1 MADFYKDVPKTL
13 GANLEYRLNLRK
25 KAMKDAGLRRAI
37 MAACKHDILYFFNA
51 WCYIIEPR
59 TRFDDSGHEKAKV
72 FPFLT
77 WEHQD
82 FWFPKVREALGRR
95 NVVVE
100 KCRGEGWTWFE
111 CLAALQD
118 FLFSEHTL
126 VGLVSS
132 TEAKSDSQSLG
143 SIMGK
148 CLAVD
153 TPVLTPTGWAPLSSV
168 AVGDELIGSDGRPT
182 KVLRLVEPYEAD
194 IYRVEYSDGTS
205 IRCTSNH
212 KFPVCCRNIRR
223 TDRTRDAAMAY
234 EVLEVSE
241 IAKNLKNSG
250 GRTWNYHAFEP
261 AKIEHDEQIV
271 PVDPYVMGVLL
282 GDGCLTKCSLEF
294 ASVDLEVV
302 GLVSRRLTGVA
313 SVKNWKGIVWGICDG
328 PVKDNLK
335 STGLIG
341 KRSWEK
347 WIPPEYKAGSI
358 EQRVEL
364 LRGIMDT
371 DGTVQPKTG
380 LAIFTTTSRQLA
392 GDVRDIVLS
401 LGGSS
406 TIHERTTR
414 YEYEGEKNEGRIS
427 YNVTIRLRDINPF
440 YLKRK
445 ADLFR
450 FSSNTCAKK
459 VTGVK
464 LEGRGVVSCV
474 TVDAPDHLF
483 VVDGY
488 TLTHNCDWE
497 LTKLSTWM
505 TGLKG
510 RDRNN
515 PNDWYRNASDHALI
529 NVRLGNQITAFAAG
543 PDVGRGDRFTWF
555 GLDEHA
561 SDEWKME
568 GNDERVLEALG
579 GTTDSI
585 LSISTPKG
593 AYGAFHRL
601 VHAPS
606 SDLKVTIDW
615 RDNPSKNHGL
625 YKLVNDR
632 PVAVDPINNP
642 LQADYDP
649 PTKEIS
655 ELLSRLRKR
664 GYDLDSKTRSPWL
677 DRECDRGTSNP
688 QNVAQE
694 IERDYGGS
702 VARIFGNHCVEVAES
717 TTRPPDIYGRLSVYD
732 DLTYSF
738 DRMDNGEYHLWC
750 QLDIHDRPPK
760 HNFIVCADLASGD
773 GGDYCNNS
781 AIIVIDLV
789 TGEQVLEFVTKTVK
803 PPDMADKA
811 IAICKWFHHAYLAWE
826 HMGPGAAFTKQV
838 IERGYNNCYER
849 DTMDKFTRKRTKKLG
864 FDNRGAAR
872 EHLFNDLERQIRT
885 GDLLIRSKFLA
896 EELTQ
901 YIRENGK
908 IKHVSVKGDDSSHGD
923 RVIAIGVGVQAMKS
937 RPLPKLEGKSVGSYG
952 DPEPGTLAYREWLF
966 TQQQETVD
974 DWDDRSTADMRN
986 NQRDQYAFN

>member
-13 GANLEYRLNLRK
+13 GPNLEYRLNLRK

-51 WCYIIEPR
+51 FCVLIEPR
-59 TRFDDSGHEKAKV
+59 TRYDATGHEKAKV

-82 FWFPKVREALGRR
+82 FWFPQVRESLGKR
-95 NVVVE
+95 NIVVE

-118 FLFSEHTL
+118 FLFSENTM

-148 CLAVD
+148 
-153 TPVLTPTGWAPLSSV
+153 
-168 AVGDELIGSDGRPT
+168 I
-182 KVLRLVEPYEAD
+182 
-194 IYRVEYSDGTS
+194 
-205 IRCTSNH
+205 
-212 KFPVCCRNIRR
+212 
-223 TDRTRDAAMAY
+223 
-234 EVLEVSE
+234 
-241 IAKNLKNSG
+241 
-250 GRTWNYHAFEP
+250 
-261 AKIEHDEQIV
+261 
-271 PVDPYVMGVLL
+271 
-282 GDGCLTKCSLEF
+282 
-294 ASVDLEVV
+294 
-302 GLVSRRLTGVA
+302 
-313 SVKNWKGIVWGICDG
+313 
-328 PVKDNLK
+328 
-335 STGLIG
+335 
-341 KRSWEK
+341 
-347 WIPPEYKAGSI
+347 
-358 EQRVEL
+358 
-364 LRGIMDT
+364 
-371 DGTVQPKTG
+371 
-380 LAIFTTTSRQLA
+380 
-392 GDVRDIVLS
+392 
-401 LGGSS
+401 
-406 TIHERTTR
+406 
-414 YEYEGEKNEGRIS
+414 
-427 YNVTIRLRDINPF
+427 
-440 YLKRK
+440 
-445 ADLFR
+445 
-450 FSSNTCAKK
+450 
-459 VTGVK
+459 
-464 LEGRGVVSCV
+464 
-474 TVDAPDHLF
+474 
-483 VVDGY
+483 
-488 TLTHNCDWE
+488 DWE
-497 LTKLSTWM
+497 LTKLPTWM
-505 TGLKG
+505 TGIKG
-510 RDRNN
+510 RDRNH
-515 PNDWYRNASDHALI
+515 PGDWYRNASDHALM
-529 NVRLGNQITAFAAG
+529 NVRFNNQITAFAAG

-632 PVAVDPINNP
+632 PVAVDPATHP
-642 LQADYDP
+642 LQNDSDP
-649 PTKEIS
+649 PTKELS

-664 GYDLDSKTRSPWL
+664 GSDLDAKPRSPWL

-688 QNVAQE
+688 QNIAQE

-702 VARIFGNHCVEVAES
+702 VARIFGNNCVEVAES

-738 DRMDNGEYHLWC
+738 DRMDNGEFHLWC

-760 HNFIVCADLASGD
+760 HNYIVCADLASGD

-789 TGEQVLEFVTKTVK
+789 TGEQVLEFVTKTIK

-811 IAICKWFHHAYLAWE
+811 IAICKWFYNAYLAWE

-838 IERGYNNCYER
+838 IERAYNNCYHRE
-849 DTMDKFTRKRTKKLG
+849 TKDKSTNVRTKKLG
-864 FDNRGAAR
+864 FDNRGPAR
-872 EHLFNDLERQIRT
+872 EYLFADLERQIRT

-901 YIRENGK
+901 YIRDDRGK
-908 IKHVSVKGDDSSHGD
+908 IKHVSVLGDDSSHGD

-966 TQQQETVD
+966 AQQQEAVD

-986 NQRDQYAFN
+986 NRRDQYAFN

>member
-1 MADFYKDVPKTL
+1 MADFYLDVPRNSVRE
-13 GANLEYRLNLRK
+13 NLEWRVKVRA
-25 KAMKDAGLRRAI
+25 KAQKDAGLRRAI
-37 MAACKHDILYFFNA
+37 MAACKYDILYWLNA

-59 TRFDDSGHEKAKV
+59 TRFDEKGHEKAKV

-77 WEHQD
+77 WEHQN
-82 FWFPKVREALGRR
+82 FWFPKVREALGKR

-118 FLFSEHTL
+118 FLFSENTM

-143 SIMGK
+143 SILGK
-148 CLAVD
+148 V
-153 TPVLTPTGWAPLSSV
+153 
-168 AVGDELIGSDGRPT
+168 
-182 KVLRLVEPYEAD
+182 
-194 IYRVEYSDGTS
+194 
-205 IRCTSNH
+205 
-212 KFPVCCRNIRR
+212 
-223 TDRTRDAAMAY
+223 
-234 EVLEVSE
+234 
-241 IAKNLKNSG
+241 
-250 GRTWNYHAFEP
+250 
-261 AKIEHDEQIV
+261 
-271 PVDPYVMGVLL
+271 
-282 GDGCLTKCSLEF
+282 
-294 ASVDLEVV
+294 
-302 GLVSRRLTGVA
+302 
-313 SVKNWKGIVWGICDG
+313 
-328 PVKDNLK
+328 
-335 STGLIG
+335 
-341 KRSWEK
+341 
-347 WIPPEYKAGSI
+347 
-358 EQRVEL
+358 
-364 LRGIMDT
+364 
-371 DGTVQPKTG
+371 
-380 LAIFTTTSRQLA
+380 
-392 GDVRDIVLS
+392 
-401 LGGSS
+401 
-406 TIHERTTR
+406 
-414 YEYEGEKNEGRIS
+414 
-427 YNVTIRLRDINPF
+427 
-440 YLKRK
+440 
-445 ADLFR
+445 
-450 FSSNTCAKK
+450 
-459 VTGVK
+459 
-464 LEGRGVVSCV
+464 
-474 TVDAPDHLF
+474 
-483 VVDGY
+483 
-488 TLTHNCDWE
+488 DWE
-497 LTKLSTWM
+497 LTKLPTWM
-505 TGLKG
+505 TGIKG

-515 PNDWYRNASDHALI
+515 TGDWYRNASDHALM

-568 GNDERVLEALG
+568 GNDEKVLEALG

-642 LQADYDP
+642 LQKDYDP

-717 TTRPPDIYGRLSVYD
+717 SVRPPDIYGRLSVYD

-738 DRMDNGEYHLWC
+738 DRMDNGEFHLWC

-760 HNFIVCADLASGD
+760 HNYIVCADLASGD

-803 PPDMADKA
+803 PPDMADRA
-811 IAICKWFHHAYLAWE
+811 IAICKWFWNAYLAWE
-826 HMGPGAAFTKQV
+826 HMGPGASFTTQV
-838 IERGYNNCYER
+838 IERGYSNCYER
-849 DTMDKFTRKRTKKLG
+849 ETKDKFTRKRTKKLG
-864 FDNRGAAR
+864 FDNRGQAR
-872 EHLFNDLERQIRT
+872 EYLFADLERQIRT
-885 GDLLIRSKFLA
+885 GDLLIRSKYLA

-901 YIRENGK
+901 YIREGK
-908 IKHVSVKGDDSSHGD
+908 HIRHVSVKNDDTSHGD

-937 RPLPKLEGKSVGSYG
+937 RPLPKLEGKTVGSYG

-966 TQQQETVD
+966 NQQQSSDD
-974 DWDDRSTADMRN
+974 DWDDRSTADLRTN
-986 NQRDQYAFN
+986 GRDKYAFN

>member
-1 MADFYKDVPKTL
+1 MADFYLDVPRNSVRE
-13 GANLEYRLNLRK
+13 NLEWRVKVRA
-25 KAMKDAGLRRAI
+25 KAQKDAGLRRAI
-37 MAACKHDILYFFNA
+37 MAACKYDILYFLCG
-51 WCYIIEPR
+51 WTYIIEPR
-59 TRFDDSGHEKAKV
+59 TRFDEKGHEKAKV

-77 WEHQD
+77 WEHQNY
-82 FWFPKVREALGRR
+82 WFPKVREALGKR
-95 NVVVE
+95 NIVVE

-118 FLFSEHTL
+118 FLFSENTM

-148 CLAVD
+148 
-153 TPVLTPTGWAPLSSV
+153 
-168 AVGDELIGSDGRPT
+168 I
-182 KVLRLVEPYEAD
+182 
-194 IYRVEYSDGTS
+194 
-205 IRCTSNH
+205 
-212 KFPVCCRNIRR
+212 
-223 TDRTRDAAMAY
+223 
-234 EVLEVSE
+234 
-241 IAKNLKNSG
+241 
-250 GRTWNYHAFEP
+250 
-261 AKIEHDEQIV
+261 
-271 PVDPYVMGVLL
+271 
-282 GDGCLTKCSLEF
+282 
-294 ASVDLEVV
+294 
-302 GLVSRRLTGVA
+302 
-313 SVKNWKGIVWGICDG
+313 
-328 PVKDNLK
+328 
-335 STGLIG
+335 
-341 KRSWEK
+341 
-347 WIPPEYKAGSI
+347 
-358 EQRVEL
+358 
-364 LRGIMDT
+364 
-371 DGTVQPKTG
+371 
-380 LAIFTTTSRQLA
+380 
-392 GDVRDIVLS
+392 
-401 LGGSS
+401 
-406 TIHERTTR
+406 
-414 YEYEGEKNEGRIS
+414 
-427 YNVTIRLRDINPF
+427 
-440 YLKRK
+440 
-445 ADLFR
+445 
-450 FSSNTCAKK
+450 
-459 VTGVK
+459 
-464 LEGRGVVSCV
+464 
-474 TVDAPDHLF
+474 
-483 VVDGY
+483 
-488 TLTHNCDWE
+488 DWE
-497 LTKLSTWM
+497 LTKLPTWM
-505 TGLKG
+505 TGIRG

-515 PNDWYRNASDHALI
+515 TGDWYRNASDHALM

-568 GNDERVLEALG
+568 GNDEKVLEALG

-642 LQADYDP
+642 LQKDYDP

-717 TTRPPDIYGRLSVYD
+717 SVRPPDIYGRLSVYD

-738 DRMDNGEYHLWC
+738 DRMDNGEFHLWC

-760 HNFIVCADLASGD
+760 HNYIVCADLASGD

-811 IAICKWFHHAYLAWE
+811 IAIAKWFYNAYLAWE
-826 HMGPGAAFTKQV
+826 HMGPGASFTKQV
-838 IERGYNNCYER
+838 IERAYNNCYER

-864 FDNRGAAR
+864 FDNRGQAR

-885 GDLLIRSKFLA
+885 GDLLIRSKYLA

-908 IKHVSVKGDDSSHGD
+908 IRHVSVKGDDSSHGD

-937 RPLPKLEGKSVGSYG
+937 RPLPKLEGKTVGSYG

-966 TQQQETVD
+966 NQQQSSDD
-974 DWDDRSTADMRN
+974 DWDDRSTADLRTN
-986 NQRDQYAFN
+986 GRDKYAFN